1 VKLPGTEEYYIAYAS
16 FGTPLSDYVGDKNVK
31 GCHREVCLEKVS
43 FDAAGYIKKITPT
56 HKGIQEAVT
65 ANVQVVYKAE
75 AGGKVRA
82 GNGAAQAE
90 VTAYLTYQGTKTTIT
105 AVPDN
110 GKVFDRWSDGV
121 KTTARTD
128 IGAKDTTVTAYFK
141 NNTHAHAYTKSV
153 TPATTKKDGKIV
165 MKCACG
171 HVKSTSVIPP
181 IKSVKLSAETFTYNN
196 KAKMPQV
203 TVYDKNSRK
212 VSAAYY
218 SVTKPSGRKKIGTY
232 KATVKLKGNYSGTVT
247 KKFKIVPAGAKFTK
261 VTAVKKG
268 FTAKWKKKTGV
279 SGYELQYSTSKKFT
293 KAKIKK
299 VKKAKAASQKITKLK
314 AKKKYYVR
322 IRTYKMVGK
331 QKYVSSWSKPK
342 TVRTK

>member
-1 VKLPGTEEYYIAYAS
+1 
-16 FGTPLSDYVGDKNVK
+16 
-31 GCHREVCLEKVS
+31 
-43 FDAAGYIKKITPT
+43 
-56 HKGIQEAVT
+56 
-65 ANVQVVYKAE
+65 
-75 AGGKVRA
+75 
-82 GNGAAQAE
+82 
-90 VTAYLTYQGTKTTIT
+90 
-105 AVPDN
+105 
-110 GKVFDRWSDGV
+110 
-121 KTTARTD
+121 
-128 IGAKDTTVTAYFK
+128 
-141 NNTHAHAYTKSV
+141 
-153 TPATTKKDGKIV
+153 
-165 MKCACG
+165 
-171 HVKSTSVIPP
+171 
-181 IKSVKLSAETFTYNN
+181 
-196 KAKMPQV
+196 MPQV

-247 KKFKIVPAGAKFTK
+247 KKFKIVPAGAKFTT